1 MNYTIK
7 VQKIS
12 KLTMFFLIQ
21 KNLYICIVIK
31 GLRIMRH
38 AKRASFYKNMTFKS
52 KVQEVLDAALAE
64 REHLFLIDLS
74 INDAN
79 KISVILDGD
88 FGVNLQ
94 DCIDVSRAVENN
106 LDREE
111 QDFSLEVAS
120 VGVGSPLK
128 LIRQYKKNVG
138 RTLIVKTGTEII
150 EAELVEANDV
160 FIILSWKA
168 REPKKVGK
176 GKETVQ
182 KELQLPYA
190 DIKEAIVTVTF

>member
-1 MNYTIK
+1 
-7 VQKIS
+7 
-12 KLTMFFLIQ
+12 
-21 KNLYICIVIK
+21 
-31 GLRIMRH
+31 
-38 AKRASFYKNMTFKS
+38 MTFKE
-52 KVQEVLDAALAE
+52 KVNALVEEALSE
-64 REHLFLIDLS
+64 RPSVFLIDLT
-74 INDAN
+74 ITDAF
-79 KISVILDGD
+79 KIIVSLDGD
-88 FGVNLQ
+88 NGVALQ
-94 DCIDVSRAVENN
+94 DCIDISRAIESN

-160 FIILSWKA
+160 FIILSWKE

>member
-1 MNYTIK
+1 
-7 VQKIS
+7 
-12 KLTMFFLIQ
+12 
-21 KNLYICIVIK
+21 
-31 GLRIMRH
+31 
-38 AKRASFYKNMTFKS
+38 MTFKE
-52 KVQEVLDAALAE
+52 KVKQVVEEALLDKPSI
-64 REHLFLIDLS
+64 FLIDLTITDS
-74 INDAN
+74 F
-79 KISVILDGD
+79 KIIIGIDGD
-88 FGVNLQ
+88 NGVVLQ

-128 LIRQYKKNVG
+128 MVRQYKKNIG
-138 RTLIVKTGTEII
+138 RTLIVKTNTENI
-150 EAELVEANDV
+150 EAELVEANDL

-168 REPKKVGK
+168 REPKKIGK

-182 KELQLPYA
+182 KEQQIPYS